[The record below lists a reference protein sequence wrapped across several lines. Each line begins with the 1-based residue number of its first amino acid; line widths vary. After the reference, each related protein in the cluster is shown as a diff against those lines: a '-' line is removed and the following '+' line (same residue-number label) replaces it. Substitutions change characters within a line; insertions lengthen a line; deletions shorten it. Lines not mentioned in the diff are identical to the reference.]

1 MAVRRARV
9 LVACLG
15 LAITACGGGDE
26 SQDRTGPYNVGT
38 RSLELVD
45 EGRPTPAFG
54 GPPER
59 SSRTVVTD
67 VWYPATGEASDQT
80 IPDAPAAEGPFPL
93 VVFNHGQQG
102 APEQYAIT
110 LRLWA
115 QGGYVVAAPRHP
127 LTIKGGPGAQFVQDM
142 QGEIGDIPFVIS
154 QVGEQLPD
162 LVDLDHVG
170 VAGHSSG
177 AIAALAAGANT
188 CCLDDRIDAVVLEG
202 GLDVPLDGEYFAA
215 DDHPALFYIYGDTD
229 VNAMKSG
236 RGQFDKAPSPKLFM
250 TVQGG
255 DHSDMFRVGE
265 RANLVSQATLDFL
278 DRYLKDRDD
287 ALDHL
292 QSTVD
297 DSGLATVESSTS

>member
-1 MAVRRARV
+1 VAVRRFLL

-15 LAITACGGGDE
+15 VAITACGGDDDA
-26 SQDRTGPYNVGT
+26 SQERTGPYNVGT

-45 EGRPTPAFG
+45 KDRPTPAFG
-54 GPPER
+54 GQPELN
-59 SSRTVVTD
+59 SRTVVTD
-67 VWYPATGEASDQT
+67 VWYPATGKASDKT
-80 IPDAPAAEGPFPL
+80 TPDAPPAEGPFPL

-102 APEQYAIT
+102 APEQYAIA

-115 QGGYVVAAPRHP
+115 QAGYVVAAPRHP

-142 QGEIGDIPFVIS
+142 QGEIGDIPLVIT

-177 AIAALAAGANT
+177 AIASLAVGANT
-188 CCLDDRIDAVVLEG
+188 CCRDDRIDAVVLEA
-202 GLDVPLDGEYFAA
+202 GLDVPLDGEYFTA
-215 DDHPALFYIYGDTD
+215 DDDPALLFIYGDTD

-236 RGQFDKAPSPKLFM
+236 RGQFDKATSPKLFM

-255 DHSDMFRVGE
+255 DHSKMFREGE
-265 RANLVSQATLDFL
+265 RANLVSQTTLDFL
-278 DRYLKDRDD
+278 DRYLKDRKG
-287 ALDHL
+287 ALDDL

-297 DSGLATVESSTS
+297 KSGLATLEAST